1 MAFYVWGRS
10 YLTSR
15 NISYFRFHLEIINMK
30 KKIAIIGGG
39 NLGTAIAE
47 GLINSGFIHPDH
59 ILITKRNI
67 ETLKPLEE
75 KGVLVSNN
83 NVEAVEYADWIIFA
97 VKPFQIREILLQLK
111 PNLQVKR
118 HTLVSVMTGIWIRD
132 LQEII
137 GNEFTIFRAMPNT
150 AIAIQESITCVCKHN
165 ASVEQVEYIAD
176 LFDQLGKTVFIEEKL
191 MDAATVLGACGT
203 AYAMR
208 YIRANIQGGIEI
220 GFDAATASL
229 IAAQTVK
236 GAAELLLTKHTHPEQ
251 EIDKVT
257 TPKGCTIAGLNEME
271 HQGFSSSLIK
281 GVVTSYNKIVNDM

>member
-1 MAFYVWGRS
+1 MS
-10 YLTSR
+10 
-15 NISYFRFHLEIINMK
+15 N
-30 KKIAIIGGG
+30 KIAIIGGG

-47 GLINSGFIHPDH
+47 GLISSGFIQPQH
-59 ILITKRNI
+59 IIVTKRNTA
-67 ETLKPLEE
+67 TLKPLEE

-83 NVEAVEYADWIIFA
+83 NTEAVQYADWIILA
-97 VKPFQIREILLQLK
+97 VKPFQVKEILEQLQPDLD
-111 PNLQVKR
+111 PKR
-118 HTLVSVMTGIWIRD
+118 HVLISVITGIWVKD
-132 LQEII
+132 MQEVV
-137 GNEFTIFRAMPNT
+137 GEEFTLFRAMPNT
-150 AIAIQESITCVCKHN
+150 AIAIRESITCISRHK
-165 ASVEQVEYIAD
+165 ASAAQEQFVKG
-176 LFDQLGKTVFIEEKL
+176 LFDQLGKTVLIEEKL

-236 GAAELLLTKHTHPEQ
+236 GAAELLLTRHTHPEQ

-281 GVVTSYNKIVNDM
+281 GVVTSYKKIVNDM